1 MDFFTSLGGSTM
13 DEHDKVLEEWNFKHV
28 KIGDLV
34 YPLADGF
41 SNKVTVE
48 YKRVRASVPGR
59 LFALFK
65 NIKGLVEQE
74 PTGEFNYGEVSFGV
88 NLRTHADV
96 SLYDTLHVTESSRRA
111 SIVRHAAEIT
121 RRQVKYS
128 GGLLIEANNDFPYRH
143 VGSGSSAALYT
154 ATALAINKLLG
165 EPIQKEKL
173 PRFLAQNYGEEIDGN
188 HENLITVQCTGGT
201 SWMGLTGGI
210 ILVDKSQL
218 KHRMAIPEELGY
230 VIGVPDYPKPDAKG
244 AMAREAGG
252 IFQDILD
259 KLPEMDRFHREVFHD
274 VELAI
279 KDSDIIK
286 VGKGI
291 YNAFSYD
298 PFMQLFDN
306 MFPGIKVLFWK
317 LRTLMQKHS
326 PVATFISSA
335 GPGIVTV
342 CEKYKEKEI
351 MDCYEK
357 LGIDYLLTP
366 EPANNGVQYEI
377 LEKNG

>member
-1 MDFFTSLGGSTM
+1 M
-13 DEHDKVLEEWNFKHV
+13 DEHDQVLEQWNFKKV
-28 KIGDLV
+28 KIGNLT
-34 YPLADGF
+34 YPLQDGF
-41 SNKVTVE
+41 TAGAKPV
-48 YKRVRASVPGR
+48 YKRVRVTVPGR

-96 SLYDTLHVTESSRRA
+96 SLHDTLHVTESSRRA

-121 RRQVKYS
+121 RKQAGYT
-128 GGLLIEANNDFPYRH
+128 GGFLIEANNDFPYRH
-143 VGSGSSAALYT
+143 VGSGSSAALFT

-165 EPIQKEKL
+165 EPIQNDKL
-173 PRFLAQNYGEEIDGN
+173 PRFLAQNYGEEIDGD

-201 SWMGLTGGI
+201 SWMGLKGGV

-218 KHRMAIPEELGY
+218 LHRMAIPEKLGY

-259 KLPEMDRFHREVFHD
+259 KLPEMDRFHREVFQE
-274 VELAI
+274 VGLAI
-279 KDSDIIK
+279 KENDITR

-291 YNAFSYD
+291 YKAFSYD
-298 PFMQLFDN
+298 PFMQLFEN

-317 LRTLMQKHS
+317 LRDLMQKHS

-342 CEKYKEKEI
+342 CNKHQKKEI
-351 MDCYEK
+351 MDCYEH

-366 EPANNGVQYEI
+366 EPATTGYQYEV
-377 LEKNG
+377 LEKNE

>member
-1 MDFFTSLGGSTM
+1 M

-41 SNKVTVE
+41 SNKITVE

-173 PRFLAQNYGEEIDGN
+173 PRFLAQNYGEEIDGD

-201 SWMGLTGGI
+201 SWMGLMGGI

-218 KHRMAIPEELGY
+218 KYRMAIPEELGY

-252 IFQDILD
+252 IFQNIMD

-317 LRTLMQKHS
+317 LRDLMQKHS

-342 CEKYKEKEI
+342 CEKHKEKEI

-366 EPANNGVQYEI
+366 EPANKGVQYEI

>member
-1 MDFFTSLGGSTM
+1 M
-13 DEHDKVLEEWNFKHV
+13 DEHDKILEQWNFKKV
-28 KIGDLV
+28 KIGNLAF
-34 YPLADGF
+34 PLHDGF
-41 SNKVTVE
+41 RQSAHPV
-48 YKRVRASVPGR
+48 YKRVRVTVPGR

-96 SLYDTLHVTESSRRA
+96 SLFDTLHVTESTRRA

-121 RRQVKYS
+121 RQQAGYT

-143 VGSGSSAALYT
+143 VGSGSSAALFT

-165 EPIQKEKL
+165 DPIQIDKL
-173 PRFLAQNYGEEIDGN
+173 PRFLAQNYGEEIDGD

-201 SWMGLTGGI
+201 SWMGLKGGI

-218 KHRMAIPEELGY
+218 LHRMVVPEEFGY

-259 KLPEMDRFHREVFHD
+259 KLPEMDRFHREVFAE
-274 VELAI
+274 VGRAI
-279 KDSDIIK
+279 KENDIVG

-291 YNAFSYD
+291 YKAFSYD

-306 MFPGIKVLFWK
+306 MFPGIKQLFWK
-317 LRTLMQKHS
+317 LRDLMQKHN

-342 CEKYKEKEI
+342 CNKHTEKEI
-351 MDCYEK
+351 MDCYEQ

-366 EPANNGVQYEI
+366 EPANTGYIYEVM
-377 LEKNG
+377 E